1 MARILIIDDEEP
13 IRFSLRGIL
22 EDEGYE
28 VLEAATAE
36 EGLEVA
42 DAERPDLVF
51 LDIWLPGGTAYIT
64 DLGMTGPELSV
75 LGVRP
80 EASISW
86 LKTGLPTRFE
96 ISDGACMMCGAIIDV
111 DEKTGKSRSIE
122 RICVR

>member
-51 LDIWLPGGTAYIT
+51 LDICPAWTASPRRRASRGTI
-64 DLGMTGPELSV
+64 P
-75 LGVRP
+75 
-80 EASISW
+80 
-86 LKTGLPTRFE
+86 
-96 ISDGACMMCGAIIDV
+96 
-111 DEKTGKSRSIE
+111 
-122 RICVR
+122 ICPS

>member
-42 DAERPDLVF
+42 DAERPTSGCPA
-51 LDIWLPGGTAYIT
+51 WTASPRRRASRGTI
-64 DLGMTGPELSV
+64 P
-75 LGVRP
+75 
-80 EASISW
+80 
-86 LKTGLPTRFE
+86 
-96 ISDGACMMCGAIIDV
+96 
-111 DEKTGKSRSIE
+111 
-122 RICVR
+122 ICPS

>member
-42 DAERPDLVF
+42 DAESPDLAF
-51 LDIWLPGGTAYIT
+51 LDIWLPGMDGLTAQT
-64 DLGMTGPELSV
+64 RLKANHPDLPVVM
-75 LGVRP
+75 
-80 EASISW
+80 IS
-86 LKTGLPTRFE
+86 
-96 ISDGACMMCGAIIDV
+96 GAPVPPVIM
-111 DEKTGKSRSIE
+111 RY
-122 RICVR
+122 